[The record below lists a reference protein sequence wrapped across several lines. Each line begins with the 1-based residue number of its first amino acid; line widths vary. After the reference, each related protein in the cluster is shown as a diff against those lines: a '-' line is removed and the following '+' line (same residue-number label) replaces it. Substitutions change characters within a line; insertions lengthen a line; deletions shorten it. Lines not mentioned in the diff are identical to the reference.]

1 MSQAL
6 FVIIFIIFNSLARPN
21 VSKLP
26 LVTGSLM
33 EENSIYNAEG
43 GFLFLSFNGF
53 FEGWRGFE
61 PQSHSNETQVINS
74 LSLWHQYSDGW
85 LIHR

>member
-6 FVIIFIIFNSLARPN
+6 FVIIFILFNSLARPN

-53 FEGWRGFE
+53 LGDGGD
-61 PQSHSNETQVINS
+61 SNPKAILTKLKS
-74 LSLWHQYSDGW
+74 STLCLSDTNTPMGD
-85 LIHR
+85 